1 MVIHAAE
8 RFACQHELVGLEG
21 FFRCAKCPFQV
32 SELPLSKK
40 AGATIV
46 HFQATFSGG
55 QDSGERFSKSA

>member
-8 RFACQHELVGLEG
+8 RFACRHELVGLPG

-40 AGATIV
+40 SGATIV
-46 HFQATFSGG
+46 SATFSA
-55 QDSGERFSKSA
+55 GEEAGDRFSKSA